1 MDEEDS
7 STRKFS
13 QAYAQA
19 GAYISFGLQFAIS
32 ILLCLF
38 VGLWVDSEL
47 GTTPLFL
54 LLGTFFGAGAGFYNL
69 YRGLVAEQGKKEKG
83 KAD

>member
-1 MDEEDS
+1 MDEDNS
-7 STRKFS
+7 STRKFGR
-13 QAYAQA
+13 AYAQA

-32 ILLCLF
+32 ILFCLF
-38 VGLWVDSEL
+38 IGWWADGKL

-54 LLGTFFGAGAGFYNL
+54 LIGTFFGAGAGFYNL
-69 YRGLVAEQGKKEKG
+69 YRGLVAEQRKKQKG

>member
-38 VGLWVDSEL
+38 IGWWMDGKL

-54 LLGTFFGAGAGFYNL
+54 LIGTFFGAGAGFYNL
-69 YRGLVAEQGKKEKG
+69 YRGLVNEQQKKQKG
-83 KAD
+83 KTD